1 MFQRMTDMYGDCP
14 YSQAGLGYIS
24 GITSPK
30 YDKQQDIY
38 TDLPERAFRRRI
50 QTERQRNEYRGC
62 CRPLIW
68 AAIR

>member
-1 MFQRMTDMYGDCP
+1 LSLF
-14 YSQAGLGYIS
+14 QAGLGYIS

-38 TDLPERAFRRRI
+38 TDLLNELSDAASKLK
-50 QTERQRNEYRGC
+50 RQPPTIPWVLRTSYM
-62 CRPLIW
+62 